1 MTKKI
6 SRQTKPL
13 SFFIA
18 LLSVLFIITIEGCSG
33 KNPEQPFV
41 IPFDSQY
48 ITTKKKLSVMPSLHY
63 RSSSTR
69 HFLSLT
75 QKTYFFKNGNGTAEV
90 EVILNRKAE
99 VRIPEIGDWNAV
111 STGNCLSDSSDV
123 QCFTA
128 HVDCHLVRSTFIKT
142 GERSIVVIKTRD
154 RAREPQELCE
164 QWDLKNLTN
173 TQHEVI
179 TEFNQISD
187 SFFKYDVNIL
197 QTNST
202 RATNSTHKKR
212 SSNQK

>member
-1 MTKKI
+1 M
-6 SRQTKPL
+6 
-13 SFFIA
+13 SFFTA

-33 KNPEQPFV
+33 KDPEQPFV

-48 ITTKKKLSVMPSLHY
+48 ITTDKKLSVMPSLRY
-63 RSSSTR
+63 KSSSTR

-75 QKTYFFKNGNGTAEV
+75 QKNYFFKNGNGTAEI

-99 VRIPEIGDWNAV
+99 ARIPKIGDWNTV
-111 STGNCLSDSSDV
+111 SIGNCLSDSPDV

-128 HVDCHLVRSTFIKT
+128 HVDCHLVRSSFIKT
-142 GERSIVVIKTRD
+142 GTRSIVVIKTRD

-164 QWDLKNLTN
+164 KWDLNNLTK
-173 TQHEVI
+173 TQLEVI
-179 TEFNQISD
+179 TEFNRISD

-202 RATNSTHKKR
+202 KLPNSIHKKR